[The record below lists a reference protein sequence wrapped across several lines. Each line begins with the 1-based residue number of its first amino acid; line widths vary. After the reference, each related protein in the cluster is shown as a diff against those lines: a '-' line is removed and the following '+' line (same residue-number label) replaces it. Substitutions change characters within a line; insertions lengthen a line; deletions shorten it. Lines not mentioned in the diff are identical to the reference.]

1 MPLREFTARRPL
13 TPVLPAKAGIQVC
26 LFKLRHFASRF
37 PQLKQPITLFVI
49 ASAMLFTPRFA
60 DAELLR
66 VALSTKDFGYLPLYV
81 GMRSGMFAQE
91 GLEIQWIQ
99 VSTNVV
105 VTALLA
111 GEIDVAG
118 IAGSS
123 MRASARGAPLKAN
136 FFPYSRSL
144 FVLMGAPEIKKVR
157 DLKGK
162 VIGTT
167 APGATTEVAAA
178 MVLDQYG
185 LDPKRDVSFRV
196 VGGAETSIAALKS
209 GLVQARA
216 FNPDAAFV
224 LKKQGFSELAVL
236 ADFGAWPWAGYS
248 TSDAHLLNRRDKLK
262 RWTRVMV
269 KSLQFMLSRREET
282 YKIAQAEFGHP
293 SDITESAANVCI
305 KAIDPDNPGGASE
318 ESLRKNIDLTITGPL
333 KLSATPPLSKLVDF
347 SLLQEVQRELGI
359 GKKK

>member
-1 MPLREFTARRPL
+1 VRVGGELINIVFRNCVRRLKKLL
-13 TPVLPAKAGIQVC
+13 TLCSFALAVLISG
-26 LFKLRHFASRF
+26 
-37 PQLKQPITLFVI
+37 
-49 ASAMLFTPRFA
+49 PRFVN
-60 DAELLR
+60 AELLR
-66 VALSTKDFGYLPLYV
+66 VALSTKDFGYLPLFV

-136 FFPYSRSL
+136 FFPYSKSL
-144 FVLMGAPEIKKVR
+144 FVLMGAPEIKKVQ

-162 VIGTT
+162 IIGTT
-167 APGATTEVAAA
+167 APGSTTEIAAA
-178 MVLDQYG
+178 IVLEHYG
-185 LDPKRDVSFRV
+185 LDPKRDVSFRI
-196 VGGAETSIAALKS
+196 VGGAETSIAAMKS

-248 TSDAHLLNRRDKLK
+248 TSDAHLVNRRDKLK

-269 KSLQFMLSRREET
+269 KSLQFMLNRREET
-282 YKIAQAEFGHP
+282 HKIAQAEFGHP

-305 KAIDPDNPGGASE
+305 KAIDPDNPGGATE

-333 KLSATPPLSKLVDF
+333 KLAATPPVSKLVDF